1 MNRYEK
7 KEYQRKGILMK
18 IAIIQH
24 LPELDYPIKERL
36 ERACARIESLAD
48 QNIDLIMLP
57 EEWLD
62 GAFMDDIQFAEQH
75 TLDGWAFTRIGESV
89 RRVGAYVHAG
99 TFQVKNDDGGLP
111 FNTAIFFAPN
121 GEIRTRYDK
130 IHLHG
135 KSYATVSPEDKA
147 RYLGG
152 ASEVHKAE
160 PQTNGSTLVVET
172 VVLPHSGR
180 EVTFG
185 FNTCAD
191 ITYGEQQRAL
201 VDMGADVLL
210 LSAAWPTEYAH
221 AWDLLPAT
229 RALENCVFVLAAN
242 NRGHQ
247 EALELYGNSMVINP
261 FGRVIARAGKTDE
274 ILIAELDLD
283 EVKAA
288 NIIGGF
294 KQDRAVAESYAG
306 KI

>member
-1 MNRYEK
+1 
-7 KEYQRKGILMK
+7 MK

-36 ERACARIESLAD
+36 ERACERLESLAG
-48 QNIDLIMLP
+48 QGIDLVMLP

-89 RRVGAYVHAG
+89 RKVGAYVHAG
-99 TFQVKNDDGGLP
+99 TFQVENPDGGLP
-111 FNTAIFFAPN
+111 FNTAVFFAPD
-121 GEIRTRYDK
+121 GRILTRYDK

-135 KSYATVSPEDKA
+135 KSYAFVSQADKD

-152 ASEVHKAE
+152 ASAVHKAE
-160 PQTNGSTLVVET
+160 PQTNGSTLVVQT
-172 VVLPHSGR
+172 VTLPHSGR

-201 VDMGADVLL
+201 VELGADVLL

-221 AWDLLPAT
+221 AWDLLPQT
-229 RALENCVFVLAAN
+229 RALENSVYVLAAN

-247 EALELYGNSMVINP
+247 EALELYGNSMVIDP
-261 FGRVIARAGKTDE
+261 FGKIVARAGKTDDLLVTE
-274 ILIAELDLD
+274 IDLD
-283 EVKAA
+283 QVKAA
-288 NIIGGF
+288 NVISGF
-294 KQDRAVAESYAG
+294 KKDREVAESYAG